1 MMKIFKYTEY
11 TMKPIVLAVASLVL
25 IAELRGQEI
34 LPPLI
39 PWSGKSEA
47 LIARPD
53 NKWIT
58 PAEKTEFASTPDYTE
73 TMEWLGRLCKASDLL
88 EMTTIGVS
96 AQSREIK
103 MVIATAEKK
112 FTPQALA
119 QSSKPLL
126 LIQAGIHSGEIDGKD
141 AGMML
146 LRDVVNGSKKD
157 LLDRVNLLF
166 IPILSVDGHE
176 RSSPYNR
183 VNQRGP
189 SNMGWRTNA
198 RNLNLNRDYAKLD
211 TEEIRAVIAVIN
223 AYKPDLYLD
232 IHVTDGADYQY
243 DITYGYSES
252 YSPRIAQ
259 WLTGKFRPNV
269 DASLKAFDH
278 IPGPLVFAANDRD
291 FSKGMVEFGHST
303 RFSNGYGDIAH
314 LPTVLIENHS
324 LKPFRQR
331 VLGTYVF
338 LEATIRLLASDGK
351 ALQDATA
358 SDRAHRHKK
367 VVLSWRQSETP
378 DTVEFLGIVSQI
390 KTSSVTNKEY
400 VEWTGKPIT
409 QRIPFIRVNTANVT
423 TQRPVRFVVPGTYK
437 DVIERLRF
445 HGIEIETLKEERTVK
460 ATFFRVGKHTFSRQ
474 PFEGHFTVSAEMEPQ
489 VRDEKFY
496 PGSVIVS
503 TDQPLGDLAVLLLH
517 PQSPDSFFQWGFF
530 PEIFSRTEYIEQYAV
545 EPLAAQMLKKDPAL
559 KKDFEE
565 QMKNDPEFA
574 KEPMRIY
581 QWFYQRSPYFDQR
594 WLLYPVAI
602 IMGDEQ

>member
-1 MMKIFKYTEY
+1 
-11 TMKPIVLAVASLVL
+11 
-25 IAELRGQEI
+25 
-34 LPPLI
+34 
-39 PWSGKSEA
+39 
-47 LIARPD
+47 
-53 NKWIT
+53 
-58 PAEKTEFASTPDYTE
+58 
-73 TMEWLGRLCKASDLL
+73 
-88 EMTTIGVS
+88 
-96 AQSREIK
+96 
-103 MVIATAEKK
+103 
-112 FTPQALA
+112 A

-252 YSPRIAQ
+252 YSPSIAQ

-358 SDRAHRHKK
+358 SDRAYRHKE
-367 VVLSWRQSETP
+367 VVLSWRRSETP

-390 KTSSVTNKEY
+390 KTSSVTNKE
-400 VEWTGKPIT
+400 
-409 QRIPFIRVNTANVT
+409 
-423 TQRPVRFVVPGTYK
+423 
-437 DVIERLRF
+437 
-445 HGIEIETLKEERTVK
+445 
-460 ATFFRVGKHTFSRQ
+460 
-474 PFEGHFTVSAEMEPQ
+474 
-489 VRDEKFY
+489 
-496 PGSVIVS
+496 
-503 TDQPLGDLAVLLLH
+503 
-517 PQSPDSFFQWGFF
+517 
-530 PEIFSRTEYIEQYAV
+530 
-545 EPLAAQMLKKDPAL
+545 
-559 KKDFEE
+559 
-565 QMKNDPEFA
+565 
-574 KEPMRIY
+574 
-581 QWFYQRSPYFDQR
+581 
-594 WLLYPVAI
+594 
-602 IMGDEQ
+602 